1 MLLYEHKAIK
11 EARQM
16 KNHPENQKKK
26 DSQDKAK
33 KTLAITIANNINKI
47 LAFMNWRDKDLA
59 GALGFSASAISNY
72 LNPTQDKFRLPTIDI
87 LVKLQQIE
95 EFSKK
100 GLSFTIDDLLREDF
114 FPKSSVAENKATDDT
129 YYFEHIDYI
138 GSYLCYFN
146 EQGEIHSYTD
156 QNKRNLRFAV
166 LTIYNETSKT
176 SSNPIRAIATVYKST
191 DRNKAFSLKNSLDA
205 IFKAYTST
213 KKLDERNQKLLD
225 LHEAENKGLYVGDL
239 SFSGKCAFV
248 NIESGS
254 YNDKAMIVLYAPP
267 KNNIS
272 NYIGGMGVVSSVS
285 HGRAH
290 APSSQKIIVSK
301 YQLNCSDEE
310 IAKHLNMSIS
320 NFSIDNSGEKLAEF
334 CFNVCNKENTVMLDD
349 SDRIAIIKS
358 RLNKIIVDYTSD
370 NLYNAT
376 TISEDEDKEIYKLIS
391 SNSKQVK

>member
-1 MLLYEHKAIK
+1 
-11 EARQM
+11 M
-16 KNHPENQKKK
+16 KTNVQNPNAHRNGNQDDFKK
-26 DSQDKAK
+26 D
-33 KTLAITIANNINKI
+33 LAITIANNIKKI
-47 LAFMNWRDKDLA
+47 QNFMNWRNNELA
-59 GALGFSASAISNY
+59 TNWGFSPSAISNY
-72 LNPTQDKFRLPTIDI
+72 LNTDRKRVRLPDLDI
-87 LVKLQQIE
+87 LLKFKNIE
-95 EFSKK
+95 EFSKE
-100 GLSFTIDDLLREDF
+100 GLFFTIDDLLKEDF
-114 FPKSSVAENKATDDT
+114 TPESSIARNKSVDDS

-146 EQGEIHSYTD
+146 EQGEIQPYTD
-156 QNKRNLRFAV
+156 KKKRNLRFAV
-166 LTIYNETSKT
+166 LTIYNENPKT
-176 SSNPIRAIATVYKST
+176 SSKPIRAIATVYKST
-191 DRNKAFSLKNSLDA
+191 DRNKAFTLKNNLDA
-205 IFKAYTST
+205 IFESYPDT
-213 KKLDERNQKLLD
+213 KKLNERNQKLVE
-225 LHEAENKGLYVGDL
+225 LHSADNKGLYVGNL

-248 NIESGS
+248 NIESGA

-290 APSSQKIIVSK
+290 APTSQKIIVSK

-310 IAKHLNMSIS
+310 IAKHLNMTTA

-334 CFNVCNKENTVMLDD
+334 CFNVCNKGNTVMLDD

-370 NLYNAT
+370 NLYYAT